1 MMTNNTPS
9 FRAHGVGPRTE
20 AEMLAFQHELDALRV
35 DVISRV
41 GKLDARYVTTVLW
54 IARGME
60 SAGRGLLVLGAGF
73 WPTWVLGTV
82 LLMLSHLVE
91 TMELGHNIMHG
102 QFNFMKDPRFE
113 GKRYRWSFACLPE
126 DWHEFHN
133 HVHHHYANVV
143 GRDRDFSY
151 GGMLRMSADTP
162 WHPMYSIQ
170 WLVAPVASCLFEWAI
185 ALHNLEQE
193 MDKRLA
199 DPVAAQ
205 ARMKRLWPR
214 TRARLGFVARRE
226 FLWWPLLGG
235 VVGGLIALVMGRP
248 VGASALSGWQ
258 AVLAGNVAAGVL
270 RSIWAYWV
278 IACGHFSTD
287 IYAFDEADLKDES
300 KGQWYLRQ
308 ILSAGN
314 FEGGIVL
321 DVLSGNASHQIEHH
335 IYPDMP
341 SNRYAEIA
349 PQVQD
354 ICARYNVPYNTGS
367 LPKQVAQVAWRILR
381 HSFPGGARNMISLKP
396 AWLQVQ
402 ASSNED
408 LDETR
413 QAA

>member
-1 MMTNNTPS
+1 MNQS
-9 FRAHGVGPRTE
+9 ALRAQGIGPRTE
-20 AEMLAFQHELDALRV
+20 QEMLAFQRELDELRA
-35 DVISRV
+35 DVTSRLGEV
-41 GKLDARYVTTVLW
+41 DARYVKTVLW

-60 SAGRGLLVLGAGF
+60 SAGRGLLVLGGGF
-73 WPTWVLGTV
+73 WPTWGLGV
-82 LLMLSHLVE
+82 FLLMLSHLVE

-113 GKRYRWSFACLPE
+113 GKRYRWAFACLPE

-133 HVHHHYANVV
+133 HTHHHYANVI

-162 WHPMYSIQ
+162 WQPVHLIQ
-170 WLVAPVASCLFEWAI
+170 WLVVPAAACLFEWAI

-193 MDKRLA
+193 NEKRWA
-199 DPVAAQ
+199 DPVR
-205 ARMKRLWPR
+205 ARARWERLWPR
-214 TRARLGFVARRE
+214 TRARLLFVARKE

-235 VVGGLIALVMGRP
+235 AVGGVIAVVLGQP
-248 VGASALSGWQ
+248 VGASAWGWWK
-258 AVLAGNVAAGVL
+258 AVLWGNVVAGVL
-270 RSIWAYWV
+270 RSFWAYWV

-287 IYAFDEADLKDES
+287 IYAFDEADLKGES

-349 PQVQD
+349 PKVQD
-354 ICARYNVPYNTGS
+354 ICARYRVPYNTGS
-367 LPKQVAQVAWRILR
+367 LPRQVAQVAWRIVR
-381 HSFPGGARNMISLKP
+381 HSFPGGARNMIRLNAPRSGGEEGMCGEQGLSRP
-396 AWLQVQ
+396 
-402 ASSNED
+402 S
-408 LDETR
+408 
-413 QAA
+413 